1 LLALDNRV
9 GTLDEAL
16 IAVDIKDLTKGMFV
30 SELDRPWLETPFV
43 FQGFEISNSVE
54 IDILRSHCDF
64 VHVDV
69 DRSNLTLVQ
78 VRTLKDAA
86 PSGRRRARLFASRK
100 PAPGKWRSRFR
111 DLALRYGLTRYL
123 GGGQRDASGH
133 YPISSTV
140 RREADRASAAYELV
154 CAFHR
159 GMLEKT
165 RKTGRVDIGAARR
178 ALRSAIDSI
187 LRNPNAMAWVIFL
200 KKMTPDDY
208 NRAVATSVWCVLFG
222 RHLAFDRQPLDDLA
236 VGGLL
241 LDIGNLGL
249 PADGQIKFGEL
260 SAEQRKLQ
268 ERHVAVGIEI
278 LKASR
283 QVPENVMDMVR
294 CHQERADGSG
304 YPARL
309 KGIETPSFGRI
320 AAIADTYDA
329 MTSQN
334 SYSSASAGY
343 DAARALNKMRGAQFQ
358 SEVVEQFLMAV
369 GMFPTGSIVELNDG
383 RIGVVLEQNPG
394 NPLRPKV
401 LLLLDKAH
409 KPLSKPQIKQLR
421 NLPADATSRKALWIV
436 NGHEHGAFGLDPRKI
451 FR

>member
-1 LLALDNRV
+1 MEPISVAIN
-9 GTLDEAL
+9 TA
-16 IAVDIKDLTKGMFV
+16 DLCKGMYV

-43 FQGFEISNSVE
+43 FQGFEISNQVE

-69 DRSNLTLVQ
+69 DRSNLTPAQ
-78 VRTLKDAA
+78 SKALKDAL
-86 PSGRRRARLFASRK
+86 PSGSRRAQSSVPGQRG
-100 PAPGKWRSRFR
+100 PGKWMSRIR
-111 DLALRYGLTRYL
+111 DLLLRYGLTRYP

-140 RREADRASAAYELV
+140 RREADRASAAFEQA
-154 CAFHR
+154 CAFYR
-159 GMLEKT
+159 GLLKQT
-165 RKTGRVDIGAARR
+165 SKTGSVDIPGARR
-178 ALRSAIDSI
+178 VLRPVIDSI
-187 LRNPNAMAWVIFL
+187 LRNPNAMAWVIFSR
-200 KKMTPDDY
+200 KTTPDDY
-208 NRAVATSVWCVLFG
+208 NRAVATAVWCIMFG
-222 RHLAFDRQPLDDLA
+222 RHLAFDQQQLDDLA
-236 VGGLL
+236 IGGLL

-249 PADGQIKFGEL
+249 PAGFKIKIGEL

-268 ERHVAVGIEI
+268 EKHVAIGVEI
-278 LKASR
+278 LRAS
-283 QVPENVMDMVR
+283 QHVPENVMDMVR

-304 YPARL
+304 YPAKL

-320 AAIADTYDA
+320 AAIADSYDA
-329 MTSQN
+329 MTSEN

-343 DAARALNKMRGAQFQ
+343 DAARELNNMRGREFQ
-358 SEVVEQFLMAV
+358 SEVVEQFLRVV

-383 RIGVVLEQNPG
+383 RIGAVLEQNPD

-401 LLLLDKAH
+401 MLLLDKSH

-421 NLPADATSRKALWIV
+421 DLPTDATSRKALWIV

-451 FR
+451 FK

>member
-1 LLALDNRV
+1 MESISVAID
-9 GTLDEAL
+9 TA
-16 IAVDIKDLTKGMFV
+16 DLCKGMYV

-43 FQGFEISNSVE
+43 FQGFEISNQVE

-69 DRSNLTLVQ
+69 DRSNLTPAQSKV
-78 VRTLKDAA
+78 LKDAV
-86 PSGRRRARLFASRK
+86 PSGSRRARSSVSGKR
-100 PAPGKWRSRFR
+100 APGKWRSRIR
-111 DLALRYGLTRYL
+111 DLMLRYDLVRYF

-140 RREADRASAAYELV
+140 RREADRASAAFELA

-165 RKTGRVDIGAARR
+165 RKTGRVDIEATRR
-178 ALRSAIDSI
+178 ALRPVIDSI
-187 LRNPNAMAWVIFL
+187 LRNPNAMAWIIFSR
-200 KKMTPDDY
+200 KTTPDDY
-208 NRAVATSVWCVLFG
+208 NRAVATAVWCIMFG
-222 RHLAFDRQPLDDLA
+222 RHLAFDRQRLDDLA

-249 PADGQIKFGEL
+249 PAGFQIKVGEL

-268 ERHVAVGIEI
+268 EKHVAIGVEI
-278 LKASR
+278 LRASR
-283 QVPENVMDMVR
+283 HVPENVMDMVR

-304 YPARL
+304 YPAKL

-329 MTSQN
+329 MTSEN

-343 DAARALNKMRGAQFQ
+343 DAARELNNMRGGQFQ
-358 SEVVEQFLMAV
+358 SEVVEQFLRAV

-383 RIGVVLEQNPG
+383 RIGVVLEQNPD

-401 LLLLDKAH
+401 LLLLDKSH
-409 KPLSKPQIKQLR
+409 KPLSRPQIKQLR
-421 NLPADATSRKALWIV
+421 DLPADATSRRALWIV

-451 FR
+451 FK